1 MSVSGGMAR
10 RSILTTLAATIGLAV
25 VVLAAPRAAVACS
38 CIATQ
43 PMAVYAGETDTVIF
57 TGVTEP
63 RDGRGY
69 PVSVTRWFKGEGVA
83 PTVWLAASAF
93 DGNSASCGIEP
104 LDVGVEWIFVAY
116 RIPDAGE
123 LIVNLCAPHA
133 RASDPDGQAMY
144 ADAIRTFGDPGL
156 MRPTLPP
163 TGPDEPSL
171 PDDGLAQ
178 VLPAIG
184 ATVAAALVMILG
196 VYVITT
202 WWRRR
207 RGDLEA

>member
-1 MSVSGGMAR
+1 MAR
-10 RSILTTLAATIGLAV
+10 RSILSALAATLGLAV
-25 VVLAAPRAAVACS
+25 VVLLAPRPAVACS

-43 PMAVYAGETDTVIF
+43 PMSVYADEAETAIF
-57 TGVTEP
+57 TGITAA

-69 PVSVTRWFKGEGVA
+69 PVTVTRWFKGDGAA
-83 PTVWLAASAF
+83 PTVWLAPSAF
-93 DGNSASCGIEP
+93 DGNDASCGLEP
-104 LDVGVEWIFVAY
+104 LDVAVEWIFVAY

-133 RASDPDGQAMY
+133 RASDPEGQAMY
-144 ADAIRTFGDPGL
+144 ADAIRTFGDPGAL
-156 MRPTLPP
+156 RPTLPP
-163 TGPDEPSL
+163 TGSGDATAT
-171 PDDGLAQ
+171 DDGLSQ

-184 ATVAAALVMILG
+184 ATVAAGLVMILG
-196 VYVITT
+196 VYAITT